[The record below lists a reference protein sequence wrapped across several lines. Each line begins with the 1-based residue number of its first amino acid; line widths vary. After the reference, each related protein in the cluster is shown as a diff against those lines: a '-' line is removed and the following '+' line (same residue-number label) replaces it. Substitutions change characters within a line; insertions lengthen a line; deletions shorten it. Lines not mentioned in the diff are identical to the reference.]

1 MHETSPPPLIAL
13 NGLLV
18 VDGAKRKLALA
29 TRYAQAVLDAGGIP
43 LAIPPVGGERELEQL
58 LERVDGLLLTGGDDF
73 STERLG
79 LGPTHPAATPVPCDK
94 QDWDVLLARLALERG
109 IPVLGICYG
118 MQLLGLV
125 EGASLIQHLPEE
137 RPQAGEHGGG
147 IEHAVR
153 IRPGTKL
160 RALLDVGE
168 IAVVSRHHQA
178 LAEVRPPWRVCAV
191 GSAELVEAIERD
203 EHPYAI
209 GVQWHPELSPEGSPH
224 DGLFRGL
231 IEAARA
237 YAARTERIPS
247 GLPVLP

>member
-1 MHETSPPPLIAL
+1 MPEPSSPPPLIAL

-18 VDGAKRKLALA
+18 EQPKRKLQLA

-79 LGPTHPAATPVPCDK
+79 LGPTHPAATPVPCAK
-94 QDWDVLLARLALERG
+94 QDWDVLLARLALARG

-125 EGASLIQHLPEE
+125 EGAGLIQHLPEQC
-137 RPQAGEHGGG
+137 PQAGDHGGG
-147 IEHAVR
+147 VEHEVR
-153 IRPGTKL
+153 VRAATKL

-168 IAVVSRHHQA
+168 LDVVSRHHQA
-178 LAEVRPPWRVCAV
+178 LEAVRPPWRVSAV
-191 GSAELVEAIERD
+191 ASAGLVEAIERD
-203 EHPYAI
+203 DHPYAI

-224 DGLFRGL
+224 VGLFRGL
-231 IEAARA
+231 IEAARV
-237 YAARTERIPS
+237 YAARTERTSS